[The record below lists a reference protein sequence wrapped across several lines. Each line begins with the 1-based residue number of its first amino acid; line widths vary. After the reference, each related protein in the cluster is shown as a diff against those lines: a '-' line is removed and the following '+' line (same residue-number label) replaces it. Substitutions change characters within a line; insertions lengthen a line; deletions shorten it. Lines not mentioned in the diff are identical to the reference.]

1 MEHNNLA
8 RSDRETLDTYCKMFE
23 LDWRADHSITNRD
36 EMMATNPIY
45 LNTHDRSSLEAYGV
59 ISNEAV
65 GEKLTRASYPYLPGL
80 ANKIMGYS
88 KKV

>member
-45 LNTHDRSSLEAYGV
+45 LNTQDRSSLEAYGV

-65 GEKLTRASYPYLPGL
+65 GEKLTRAS
-80 ANKIMGYS
+80 
-88 KKV
+88 